1 MSRHVVIVGAGIAGL
16 SAARTLIDG
25 GHTVELI
32 ESSDRVGGRVA
43 SDRIDGFTIDR
54 GFQVY
59 LSAYPEGPRFLDL
72 RALELRAFR
81 PGALVWNGQRTATIA
96 HPLREPLAALT
107 GVARGIVPLR
117 DALRMIP
124 FALAALRGPADKPGP
139 SRGTSL
145 DRLRAAG
152 ISQRTIDTFFRSF
165 FGGVFFD
172 TTLRTDASRLD
183 FLLRMFADG
192 FACVPAQGMGEIA
205 RQMGASIPSARL
217 RLGTPA
223 ARIDGAGVVLASG
236 ERVVGDALLL
246 ATGAQDLARLVPG
259 VADVAWCST
268 LSAWFA
274 TPEADTLP
282 RWLLLNGTGRGS
294 LNHGAAMSA
303 IAPTYAPAGRGLFVA
318 NTTLLPSNPDLS
330 TDVAADMRR
339 TVGQML
345 GARAV
350 DGWELLAVQRI
361 RHAIPRQWPEDLLGV
376 ASDARG
382 LRRRI
387 GPRVFI
393 AGDHTE
399 DSSINGSMRA
409 GRMAAESIAAA
420 IR

>member
-183 FLLRMFADG
+183 FLLRI
-192 FACVPAQGMGEIA
+192 VL
-205 RQMGASIPSARL
+205 PSES
-217 RLGTPA
+217 
-223 ARIDGAGVVLASG
+223 V
-236 ERVVGDALLL
+236 
-246 ATGAQDLARLVPG
+246 
-259 VADVAWCST
+259 
-268 LSAWFA
+268 
-274 TPEADTLP
+274 PEARSRARRVSFGWKLQRTRPL
-282 RWLLLNGTGRGS
+282 RQLE
-294 LNHGAAMSA
+294 AA
-303 IAPTYAPAGRGLFVA
+303 
-318 NTTLLPSNPDLS
+318 
-330 TDVAADMRR
+330 
-339 TVGQML
+339 
-345 GARAV
+345 
-350 DGWELLAVQRI
+350 QRYW
-361 RHAIPRQWPEDLLGV
+361 R
-376 ASDARG
+376 SK
-382 LRRRI
+382 
-387 GPRVFI
+387 
-393 AGDHTE
+393 
-399 DSSINGSMRA
+399 
-409 GRMAAESIAAA
+409 
-420 IR
+420 